1 MPIHNLSHLIPEV
14 LIFGCG
20 LIFVDNIFSL
30 FSLILIKMISFI
42 KQSSYLRI
50 LCLIVTQRPVL
61 YREGITYFPN

>member
-30 FSLILIKMISFI
+30 FSLILIKMISFV
-42 KQSSYLRI
+42 KTKLVSSDFLSYCYSTPCPLS
-50 LCLIVTQRPVL
+50 
-61 YREGITYFPN
+61 